1 MTTTSGVRNHV
12 EHCSIAPKAFKDW
25 FRGLVDGLAD
35 TPPSADQWAMV
46 RAKIEA
52 LEESPPKFMTA
63 QESAMRALQGQVIG
77 GARPTPAVPMPGLS
91 VADAGAHAQK
101 LRDAYYVATHGHVND
116 GLRQADQHRG

>member
-12 EHCSIAPKAFKDW
+12 QHCSIAPKAFKDW

-63 QESAMRALQGQVIG
+63 QESI
-77 GARPTPAVPMPGLS
+77 
-91 VADAGAHAQK
+91 
-101 LRDAYYVATHGHVND
+101 LREHQRLAEGSGHVD
-116 GLRQADQHRG
+116 PFPLTSFIKGTSGIGLHGTCGRTDELRNGEPQRG